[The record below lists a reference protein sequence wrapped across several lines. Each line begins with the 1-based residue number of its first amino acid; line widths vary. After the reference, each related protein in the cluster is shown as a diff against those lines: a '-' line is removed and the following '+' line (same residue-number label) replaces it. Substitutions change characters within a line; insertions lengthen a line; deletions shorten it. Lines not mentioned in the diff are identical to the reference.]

1 MTSWPRAAPVVQPF
15 RAARD
20 SRELPSSCGVKIFV
34 TTTHDVFGETAAHRP
49 PPSPLR
55 RPLTIFSV
63 VLHAI
68 IIAVTVLAQ
77 VLAVG
82 PLPLPRQPML
92 FEELRLIHLA
102 DIRVPSPPRR
112 STGPR
117 SGNVSQDVAPMVEP
131 TGITAETGL
140 EKTSIG
146 HGPPGSLHGVES
158 GIAIIDSVGKFEAV
172 APPVSPPSPVHLHRG
187 IEAPKK
193 IKDATPVYPP
203 LARSAGV
210 QGVVILEAIIDAD
223 GNVTSVQVL
232 RSIPLLDQA
241 AVDAVRQW
249 KYTPALLNGKAV
261 PVIVTVTVS
270 FSLKR

>member
-1 MTSWPRAAPVVQPF
+1 MTTPHA
-15 RAARD
+15 
-20 SRELPSSCGVKIFV
+20 
-34 TTTHDVFGETAAHRP
+34 VFGETVAHRP

-63 VLHAI
+63 ALHAI
-68 IIAVTVLAQ
+68 VISAMVLAQ

-82 PLPLPRQPML
+82 PLPLPRRPML

-112 STGPR
+112 SIGPR
-117 SGNVSQDVAPMVEP
+117 SGNVSQNVAPMIEP
-131 TGITAETGL
+131 TAITPETGL
-140 EKTSIG
+140 EHTSIG
-146 HGPPGSLHGVES
+146 QGPPGFLHGVES
-158 GIAIIDSVGKFEAV
+158 GIASIDSLGKVEAV
-172 APPVSPPSPVHLHRG
+172 APPVPPQPPIRLHRG
-187 IEAPKK
+187 IEPPKK

-203 LARSAGV
+203 IARSVGV
-210 QGVVILEAIIDAD
+210 EGVVILEAIIDAD
-223 GNVTSVQVL
+223 GNVASVQVL
-232 RSIPLLDQA
+232 RSIQLLDHA